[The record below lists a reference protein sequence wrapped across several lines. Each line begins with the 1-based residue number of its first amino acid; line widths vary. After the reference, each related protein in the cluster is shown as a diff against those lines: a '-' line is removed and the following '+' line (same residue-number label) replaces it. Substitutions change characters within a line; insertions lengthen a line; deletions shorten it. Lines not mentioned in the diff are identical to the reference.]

1 MEDIIEEFGSGFLTI
16 TVTLFLVGYWYEN
29 MRQGGAVYEF
39 VQQFLN
45 CICGGYEVD
54 MHEVIKVYGKTIL
67 QAIILVGVM
76 WLVFRG
82 VTDENGNKGIV
93 EIVSG
98 HMDQQMENPADFET
112 FYEESQ
118 KAPPHFETAI
128 TGYLKIGTYQ
138 MTDIIKA
145 WDYAENELQIQLMKV
160 ISPDGTVLENKLDFQ
175 MPGVYEVSV
184 MTEDHDNRVRYA
196 VVNIPVNE

>member
-1 MEDIIEEFGSGFLTI
+1 
-16 TVTLFLVGYWYEN
+16 
-29 MRQGGAVYEF
+29 
-39 VQQFLN
+39 
-45 CICGGYEVD
+45 

-82 VTDENGNKGIV
+82 VTDENGNKGFV

>member
-1 MEDIIEEFGSGFLTI
+1 
-16 TVTLFLVGYWYEN
+16 
-29 MRQGGAVYEF
+29 
-39 VQQFLN
+39 
-45 CICGGYEVD
+45 

-82 VTDENGNKGIV
+82 VTDENGNT
-93 EIVSG
+93 ET
-98 HMDQQMENPADFET
+98 PADFET

-118 KAPPHFETAI
+118 KKPPHFETAI